1 MEIYQLRAFV
11 TAARLGNL
19 TRTAEALHLTQPAI
33 TGQIKALEEG
43 LGVTLFER
51 RPGGIS
57 LTRSGE
63 LLLPEAEQVL
73 NAAGRLQGR
82 ARELQGQVAGHLVV
96 GIPTDPESLR
106 LGSTLAWLAE
116 QFPLLEIKTRQGPAE
131 ELRDMVVSGLLPTA
145 FYIGTQL
152 PREVVG
158 VALQTL
164 HYRIVGAVR
173 ERQALLAADWRE
185 LAEMPWQ
192 RPAGHPH
199 LPGHHDLRRAGG
211 EPTRTPSSTAR
222 SSAASTSSTP
232 PRCTRCRPA
241 RDLRPTETII
251 GRWLAAA
258 PACASAW
265 CWPARWPARRA
276 ACPGCAAAPTTC
288 TPADIVQ
295 ACDDSLR
302 ACRPTDRPVPD
313 PLAQPQRAVFGA
325 CTSTPPR
332 TAQTLH
338 PRAAGGAGQAGAG
351 RQGAPHRPVQRIA
364 LGRGEFVRLAEQH
377 GLPRMA
383 GAEPLLR

>member
-116 QFPLLEIKTRQGPAE
+116 QFPLLEIKTRQAPAE

-185 LAEMPWQ
+185 LAEMPWIGAAPRHHLHVLLHALFARQ
-192 RPAGHPH
+192 GLAPRHVIESDEPSLALSLARSGAGLTLLREDQAMRGSEAGELVIWPHARVSADLGFVHARAAEHDPAVVAALSAVRRVWH
-199 LPGHHDLRRAGG
+199 LPA
-211 EPTRTPSSTAR
+211 AR
-222 SSAASTSSTP
+222 
-232 PRCTRCRPA
+232 
-241 RDLRPTETII
+241 
-251 GRWLAAA
+251 G
-258 PACASAW
+258 
-265 CWPARWPARRA
+265 
-276 ACPGCAAAPTTC
+276 
-288 TPADIVQ
+288 
-295 ACDDSLR
+295 
-302 ACRPTDRPVPD
+302 
-313 PLAQPQRAVFGA
+313 
-325 CTSTPPR
+325 
-332 TAQTLH
+332 
-338 PRAAGGAGQAGAG
+338 
-351 RQGAPHRPVQRIA
+351 
-364 LGRGEFVRLAEQH
+364 
-377 GLPRMA
+377 
-383 GAEPLLR
+383 